1 MRNVIVSGHGENFSC
16 FWLNSGNNGTKHW
29 PHLWLSHQSWYYSW
43 TDNWKENR
51 SNQRASLR
59 RISMLGGSLWSW
71 YFKGKT
77 RGEVSVR
84 ENSVCSTDSAL
95 SQIMLVCSTPS
106 LSLLYSK
113 TKYDSALQKFDSAL
127 QKFES
132 ALQKNWAVEQNQTT
146 IEQNQTTIEQN
157 QTAVEQ
163 NQTTVEQNQ
172 TTIEQ
177 NQACFFNS

>member
-1 MRNVIVSGHGENFSC
+1 MSHPH
-16 FWLNSGNNGTKHW
+16 WGTM
-29 PHLWLSHQSWYYSW
+29 LQ
-43 TDNWKENR
+43 
-51 SNQRASLR
+51 
-59 RISMLGGSLWSW
+59 ISMKMWWKSLTGPEPGIKR
-71 YFKGKT
+71 YGQ
-77 RGEVSVR
+77 R

-95 SQIMLVCSTPS
+95 PQIMLVCSTPS

-113 TKYDSALQKFDSAL
+113 TKYDSALQKFD
-127 QKFES
+127 S

-172 TTIEQ
+172 STIEQ
-177 NQACFFNS
+177 NQACFFNSY

>member
-1 MRNVIVSGHGENFSC
+1 MK
-16 FWLNSGNNGTKHW
+16 NSKLKKKPKTQAKNSKLKQKPQGPGGTRLFPLPKW
-29 PHLWLSHQSWYYSW
+29 CKKSLSYP
-43 TDNWKENR
+43 
-51 SNQRASLR
+51 
-59 RISMLGGSLWSW
+59 SLW
-71 YFKGKT
+71 
-77 RGEVSVR
+77 

-95 SQIMLVCSTPS
+95 PQIMLVCSTPS

-127 QKFES
+127 QK
-132 ALQKNWAVEQNQTT
+132 NWAV
-146 IEQNQTTIEQN
+146 EQNQTTIEQN